1 MMAADLGAPMSPGAL
16 VTAAN
21 WLQQVVAGNAA
32 MLLGVI
38 AVAFLGLA
46 MFNGQLP
53 VRRGL
58 VVVAGCFLLFG
69 APSIGRALLRLPAEP
84 SGLERP
90 VERAEAPRPLPTVSP
105 DRDPYAGAGLLYSS
119 GDPK

>member
-32 MLLGVI
+32 MTLGVI
-38 AVAFLGLA
+38 AVAVLGLA

-69 APSIGRALLRLPAEP
+69 APSIGQALLGLSNDQAANVMPAHVQANVRTDQIP
-84 SGLERP
+84 N
-90 VERAEAPRPLPTVSP
+90 VSP
-105 DRDPYAGAGLLYSS
+105 QRDPYAGAGLV
-119 GDPK
+119 P

>member
-1 MMAADLGAPMSPGAL
+1 MAVDLGTPMSPGAL

-32 MLLGVI
+32 MMLGVI
-38 AVAFLGLA
+38 AVAVLGLA

-58 VVVAGCFLLFG
+58 MVVAGCFLLFG
-69 APSIGRALLRLPAEP
+69 APSIGRALLGLPNGGPAEVVAS
-84 SGLERP
+84 SGGADP
-90 VERAEAPRPLPTVSP
+90 KQASLPTVP
-105 DRDPYAGAGLLYSS
+105 AERDPYAGAGFVSH
-119 GDPK
+119 

>member
-1 MMAADLGAPMSPGAL
+1 MMAADLGTPMSPGAL
-16 VTAAN
+16 VTAAS

-38 AVAFLGLA
+38 AVAVLGLA

-69 APSIGRALLRLPAEP
+69 APSVGRALMGLPSGKPAEADALAGEAVP
-84 SGLERP
+84 S
-90 VERAEAPRPLPTVSP
+90 LPTVP
-105 DRDPYAGAGLLYSS
+105 PKRDPYAGAGLV
-119 GDPK
+119 GP

>member
-1 MMAADLGAPMSPGAL
+1 MMATDLGTPISPGAL

-38 AVAFLGLA
+38 AVAVLGLG

-69 APSIGRALLRLPAEP
+69 APSIGRALLGLPNAEPKEVAASEGEPVPKPVSLPAVP
-84 SGLERP
+84 I
-90 VERAEAPRPLPTVSP
+90 
-105 DRDPYAGAGLLYSS
+105 DRDPYAGAGLVS
-119 GDPK
+119 P

>member
-1 MMAADLGAPMSPGAL
+1 MAADLGTPMSPGAL

-38 AVAFLGLA
+38 AVAILGLA

-69 APSIGRALLRLPAEP
+69 APSIGRALMGLSDDQAANIRPAHVDSHVR
-84 SGLERP
+84 SGQIP
-90 VERAEAPRPLPTVSP
+90 NVPPQ
-105 DRDPYAGAGLLYSS
+105 RDPYAGAGLV
-119 GDPK
+119 P

>member
-1 MMAADLGAPMSPGAL
+1 MIAADLGTPMSPGAL

-32 MLLGVI
+32 MMLGVI
-38 AVAFLGLA
+38 AVAVLGLA

-69 APSIGRALLRLPAEP
+69 APSIGRALLGLPNGGSSEIAALAGEP
-84 SGLERP
+84 VPKS
-90 VERAEAPRPLPTVSP
+90 VSLPTVP
-105 DRDPYAGAGLLYSS
+105 PQRDPYAGAGLV
-119 GDPK
+119 P

>member
-1 MMAADLGAPMSPGAL
+1 MMAADLGTPMSPGAL

-38 AVAFLGLA
+38 AVAVLGLA

-53 VRRGL
+53 ARRGL

-69 APSIGRALLRLPAEP
+69 SPSIGRALMGLSYDQAANVRPAQ
-84 SGLERP
+84 
-90 VERAEAPRPLPTVSP
+90 VEANALSHQIPNVPPQ
-105 DRDPYAGAGLLYSS
+105 RDPYAGAGLV
-119 GDPK
+119 P